1 MSQFNKF
8 ARKADELAREQFAA
22 YREAEDAYNKAVQ
35 MSNAYPRRNG
45 FVDAEYAAKSARAEA
60 DMVEAKSR
68 LWKARD
74 AMQAQVETFDRI
86 RAELSEALDAH
97 YAADPSA
104 LDANT
109 ITLMQSGIMKAADYK
124 RFMDTAVSS
133 GNHTMARLISK
144 YAMDAADAEQNS
156 AGTDTKEAQA
166 LRAVSYSCDNNPG
179 ANELHAFD
187 VMREAYYRTSQN
199 TAMIDSW
206 TELTENIVENL

>member
-1 MSQFNKF
+1 MSQFNKY
-8 ARKADELAREQFAA
+8 ARKADELAREQFAK
-22 YREAEDAYNKAVQ
+22 YREAEDAYNKALR
-35 MSNAYPRRNG
+35 MSNEYPRRNG
-45 FVDAEYAAKSARAEA
+45 FVDAEYAAKAARAEA
-60 DMVEAKSR
+60 DLMEAKSR
-68 LWKARD
+68 LFKAKD

-86 RAELSEALDAH
+86 RSELSEALDAH

-104 LDANT
+104 LDSNT
-109 ITLMQSGIMKAADYK
+109 ITLLQSGILKAADYK

-187 VMREAYYRTSQN
+187 VMREVYYRTSQN
-199 TAMIDSW
+199 TAMIDNW